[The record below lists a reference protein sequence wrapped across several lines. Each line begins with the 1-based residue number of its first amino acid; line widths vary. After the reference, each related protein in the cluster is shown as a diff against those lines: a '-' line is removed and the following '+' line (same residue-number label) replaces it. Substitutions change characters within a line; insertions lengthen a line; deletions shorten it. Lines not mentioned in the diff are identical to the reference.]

1 MYQRF
6 LKRWID
12 VLLSG
17 LGLLVLAI
25 PMGVVA
31 ILIKLDDPGRAIF
44 CQRRMGQHR
53 QAFALYKFRSMK
65 AGTPEVPTCR
75 MQDPQRY
82 ITRLGRFLRRTSIDE
97 LPQLWNI
104 FKGDMSMI
112 GPRPVLPEERELLQA
127 RERYGANDIRP
138 GLTGWAQINGRDAL
152 DDPTKARLD
161 GEYVQKQSFGFDV
174 MCFFKT
180 IASVLKGEG
189 VIEGA
194 PQKLDES

>member
-12 VLLSG
+12 VVLSG
-17 LGLLVLAI
+17 LGLLVLAV
-25 PMGVVA
+25 PMGIVA
-31 ILIKLDDPGRAIF
+31 IIIKLDDPGRAIF
-44 CQRRMGQHR
+44 CQRRMGLHR
-53 QAFALYKFRSMK
+53 KTFALYKFRSMK
-65 AGTPEVPTCR
+65 TGTPDLPTHR
-75 MQDPQRY
+75 MKDPQQY
-82 ITRLGRFLRRTSIDE
+82 ITRVGGFLRRTSIDE

-104 FKGDMSMI
+104 LKGDMSMI
-112 GPRPVLPEERELLQA
+112 GPRPVLLEEVELICQREQ
-127 RERYGANDIRP
+127 YGANDIRP

-161 GEYVQKQSFGFDV
+161 GEYVQKQSFGFDA

-189 VIEGA
+189 VIEGG
-194 PQKLDES
+194 PQSMDES

>member
-12 VLLSG
+12 VVLSG
-17 LGLLVLAI
+17 LGLLVLAV
-25 PMGVVA
+25 PMGIVA

-44 CQRRMGQHR
+44 CQRRMGQHKR
-53 QAFALYKFRSMK
+53 AFALYKFRSMK
-65 AGTPEVPTCR
+65 TGTPQIPTHG
-75 MQDPQRY
+75 MKDPQQY
-82 ITRLGRFLRRTSIDE
+82 ITRFGRFLRRTSIDE

-104 FKGDMSMI
+104 FKGDMSVV
-112 GPRPVLPEERELLQA
+112 GPRPVLLEEAELISQREQ
-127 RERYGANDIRP
+127 YGANDIRP

-152 DDPTKARLD
+152 DNVTKARLD

-189 VIEGA
+189 VIEGG
-194 PQKLDES
+194 PQTMDER